1 MSNIIKVK
9 ILFNKTDT
17 SATMYNL
24 SIVHRVRLGGQS
36 NEIFEFFF
44 HHLNQP
50 GPLTYRLKYF

>member
-36 NEIFEFFF
+36 NEIFDPQFFF
-44 HHLNQP
+44 II
-50 GPLTYRLKYF
+50 